1 MYNDSNIKYSRQHIY
16 DWMVSACLYHTH
28 SLKSIP
34 GSQLEVTFVA
44 GKRSMHSG
52 LDHYDLNAYDR
63 KLSSEQKITCF
74 ILYCD
79 PQELTH
85 DPDHYDLNAGNR
97 KVGWSR
103 RS

>member
-1 MYNDSNIKYSRQHIY
+1 MY
-16 DWMVSACLYHTH
+16 
-28 SLKSIP
+28 
-34 GSQLEVTFVA
+34 
-44 GKRSMHSG
+44 SG

-97 KVGWSR
+97 KVG
-103 RS
+103 